1 MDLTKVSDQILQ
13 RGKEYLSEIAK
24 YNSMVP
30 AGHPEGYLEAFSN
43 IYRNFSLSVAARTA
57 GKEANP
63 LDLDF
68 PTTLDGLKGVL
79 FRERVLQSS
88 ETRSWMSMDLESVI

>member
-1 MDLTKVSDQILQ
+1 MQ

-24 YNSMVP
+24 YNSIIP

-43 IYRNFSLSVAARTA
+43 IYRNFAQSVAARVA

-68 PTTLDGLKGVL
+68 PNTLDGLKGVL
-79 FRERVLQSS
+79 FRERVLQSNKNK
-88 ETRSWMSMDLESVI
+88 SWVSMDLQKELL